1 MQNRV
6 VRKFA
11 HAHIVILVSS
21 ESGIQVSVQLDD
33 DTVAPKDLSAEI
45 LLALREQ
52 LR

>member
-21 ESGIQVSVQLDD
+21 YSDD
-33 DTVAPKDLSAEI
+33 VVAIKVKKIEKSLSDLSNF
-45 LLALREQ
+45 LR
-52 LR
+52 